1 MKNDRLH
8 NIKKTGFKLPKG
20 YLDGLDSHLMDHI
33 KLNEK
38 VTHSGFKVP
47 NGYFENIEQSIL
59 SKTKQ
64 NSRVIYLFGKHNW
77 LYAVS
82 VAAVIILLFNVIW
95 NNKPIKESTIEI
107 SDIEQYLI
115 NEGVSSYEL
124 ASLLTN
130 EDLNTD
136 NFVDSELSEQA
147 LEQYLMENSTLED
160 LITE

>member
-1 MKNDRLH
+1 M
-8 NIKKTGFKLPKG
+8 
-20 YLDGLDSHLMDHI
+20 
-33 KLNEK
+33 
-38 VTHSGFKVP
+38 
-47 NGYFENIEQSIL
+47 
-59 SKTKQ
+59 
-64 NSRVIYLFGKHNW
+64 
-77 LYAVS
+77 
-82 VAAVIILLFNVIW
+82 AAIIILMFNVFW
-95 NNKPIKESTIEI
+95 NNEPIKESTIEI

-136 NFVDSELSEQA
+136 NFVDSEVSEEA